1 MATDRGIVD
10 ESRNPF
16 AKPYW
21 INQNYRFTLKRS
33 EDVERLF
40 GLTVN
45 QIQAEGS
52 NKGSYP
58 AFVSI
63 RWGFTK
69 IENGKLVA
77 TAQWK
82 NREQYFKK

>member
-1 MATDRGIVD
+1 MQKLIGIVD

-21 INQNYRFTLKRS
+21 INQNYGFTLKRS
-33 EDVERLF
+33 EDAERLL
-40 GLTVN
+40 GLTVK
-45 QIQAEGS
+45 QIQAEGR

-58 AFVSI
+58 AFVGI
-63 RWGFTK
+63 RWGFAK

-77 TAQWK
+77 TAQW
-82 NREQYFKK
+82 NQRYFSE